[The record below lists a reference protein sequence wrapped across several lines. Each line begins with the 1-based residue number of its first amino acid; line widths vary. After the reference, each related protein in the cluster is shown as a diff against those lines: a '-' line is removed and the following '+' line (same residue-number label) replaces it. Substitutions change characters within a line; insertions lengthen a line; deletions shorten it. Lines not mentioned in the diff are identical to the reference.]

1 LKKSPE
7 NPKKT
12 DFTIGF
18 SQKIYCGL
26 RNKMRSAKHYIDV
39 GRRVSRRKLNMF
51 GIGGRELREIEWA
64 TFEAEAVPL
73 MPDVFRVANYLAR
86 DRETAED
93 LTQETFAQALKS
105 FHRYTP
111 DTNCRAWLVTIL
123 YHLNSKRRHKLG
135 QLKLVEDAEEQIA
148 QTVAFVPPILEELK
162 DEEILQSLEKIPQA
176 FRDVVVLTDVEK
188 FSYKEVAEFL
198 QVPIGTVMSRLHR
211 GRKLL
216 RQQLT
221 EYARS
226 FGIAAE
232 G

>member
-1 LKKSPE
+1 
-7 NPKKT
+7 
-12 DFTIGF
+12 
-18 SQKIYCGL
+18 
-26 RNKMRSAKHYIDV
+26 
-39 GRRVSRRKLNMF
+39 MF
-51 GIGGRELREIEWA
+51 GIGREREKEWA
-64 TFEAEAVPL
+64 AFEAEALPL
-73 MPDVFRVANYLAR
+73 MADIFRVANYLAR

-93 LTQETFAQALKS
+93 LTQETFAEALKS

-135 QLKLVEDAEEQIA
+135 QLKLVEDADEQIA
-148 QTVAFVPPILEELK
+148 QTVAFVPPIPQQLE
-162 DEEILQSLEKIPQA
+162 DEEILAALERIPQA
-176 FRDVVVLTDVEK
+176 FRDVVILSDVEE

-198 QVPIGTVMSRLHR
+198 RVPIGTVMSRLHR

-221 EYARS
+221 DYARN

>member
-1 LKKSPE
+1 M
-7 NPKKT
+7 
-12 DFTIGF
+12 FG
-18 SQKIYCGL
+18 
-26 RNKMRSAKHYIDV
+26 V
-39 GRRVSRRKLNMF
+39 GRK
-51 GIGGRELREIEWA
+51 REEEWA
-64 TFEAEAVPL
+64 AFETEAVPL
-73 MPDVFRVANYLAR
+73 MADVFRVANYLAPN
-86 DRETAED
+86 REEAED

-123 YHLNSKRRHKLG
+123 YHLNSKRKYKLG
-135 QLKLVEDAEEQIA
+135 RLKLVEDTEEQIA
-148 QTVAFVPPILEELK
+148 NTVAFVPPIPEQLK
-162 DEEILQSLEKIPQA
+162 DEEILAALEKLPQA
-176 FRDVVVLTDVEK
+176 FRDVVVLSDVEE

-198 QVPIGTVMSRLHR
+198 QVPIGTVMSRLSR

-221 EYARS
+221 DYARS